1 MNFEELIS
9 RCISKM
15 SEEKLT
21 NRDVA
26 QRANISES
34 TVSRTL
40 ASRGANA
47 TAATIT
53 AICDALGVQPE
64 VERYEII
71 DRTATRD
78 EIYLAR
84 IDDFKAVIQSK
95 SRWNR
100 ALFIVC
106 LVLVAFLLTVLA
118 VDLLNPTVGWI
129 RA

>member
-1 MNFEELIS
+1 MDFEDLIS
-9 RCISKM
+9 RCIAKM
-15 SEEKLT
+15 GEEKLT
-21 NRDVA
+21 NRDIA

-53 AICDALGVQPE
+53 AICGALGVQPE

-71 DRTATRD
+71 ERTATRD

-84 IDDFKAVIQSK
+84 IDDLKAVIQSK
-95 SRWNR
+95 NRWNR

>member
-53 AICDALGVQPE
+53 AICDALGVRPE

-71 DRTATRD
+71 ERTATRD

-84 IDDFKAVIQSK
+84 IDDLKAVIQSK

>member
-1 MNFEELIS
+1 MDFEELIS
-9 RCISKM
+9 RCIAKM
-15 SEEKLT
+15 GEENLT

-26 QRANISES
+26 QLAKISES

-53 AICDALGVQPE
+53 AICGALGVRPE
-64 VERYEII
+64 AERYEIVE
-71 DRTATRD
+71 RTAARD

-84 IDDFKAVIQSK
+84 IDDLKAVIQSK

>member
-1 MNFEELIS
+1 MDFDELIS

-15 SEEKLT
+15 GEENLT

-26 QRANISES
+26 QLAKISES

-40 ASRGANA
+40 ASHGANA

-53 AICDALGVQPE
+53 AICGALGVRPE
-64 VERYEII
+64 AERYEII
-71 DRTATRD
+71 ERTATRD

-84 IDDFKAVIQSK
+84 IDDLK
-95 SRWNR
+95 STIAAKDKWIR

-106 LVLVAFLLTVLA
+106 VALVGFLLTVLA
-118 VDLLNPTVGWI
+118 VDLLNPAIGWI

>member
-53 AICDALGVQPE
+53 AICDALGVQPDT
-64 VERYEII
+64 ERYEVVE
-71 DRTATRD
+71 RSATKD
-78 EIYLAR
+78 EVFFAR
-84 IDDFKAVIQSK
+84 IDDLKSTIAVKDKWI
-95 SRWNR
+95 R

-106 LVLVAFLLTVLA
+106 VVLVGFLLTVLA
-118 VDLLNPTVGWI
+118 VDLLNPAIGWI

>member
-1 MNFEELIS
+1 MDFEDLIS
-9 RCISKM
+9 RCIAKM
-15 SEEKLT
+15 GEEKLT
-21 NRDVA
+21 NRDIA

-40 ASRGANA
+40 ASHGANA

-53 AICDALGVQPE
+53 AICGALGVRPD

-71 DRTATRD
+71 ERTATRD

-84 IDDFKAVIQSK
+84 IDDLKAVIQSK
-95 SRWNR
+95 NRWNR

-118 VDLLNPTVGWI
+118 VDLLNPAVGWI

>member
-1 MNFEELIS
+1 MDFDELIS
-9 RCISKM
+9 RCIAKM
-15 SEEKLT
+15 SEGNLT

-26 QRANISES
+26 QLAKISES

-64 VERYEII
+64 AERYEIVE
-71 DRTATRD
+71 RMATRD

-84 IDDFKAVIQSK
+84 IDDLKSTIAVKDKWI
-95 SRWNR
+95 R
-100 ALFIVC
+100 ALFITC
-106 LVLVAFLLTVLA
+106 AVLVGFLLTVLA
-118 VDLLNPTVGWI
+118 VDLLNPAVGWI

>member
-1 MNFEELIS
+1 MDFEDLIS

-15 SEEKLT
+15 GEENLT

-26 QRANISES
+26 QLAKISES

-40 ASRGANA
+40 ASHGSNA

-53 AICDALGVQPE
+53 AICSALGVRPD

-71 DRTATRD
+71 ERTATRD
-78 EIYLAR
+78 EVYLAR
-84 IDDFKAVIQSK
+84 IDDLKAVIQSK
-95 SRWNR
+95 NRWIR

-118 VDLLNPTVGWI
+118 VDLLNPSVGWI

>member
-1 MNFEELIS
+1 MDFEELIS

-26 QRANISES
+26 QRAKISES

-64 VERYEII
+64 AERYVIAE
-71 DRTATRD
+71 RSATKD
-78 EIYLAR
+78 EVFFAR
-84 IDDFKAVIQSK
+84 IDDLKSTIAVKDKWI
-95 SRWNR
+95 R
-100 ALFIVC
+100 ALFITC
-106 LVLVAFLLTVLA
+106 AVLVGFLLTVLA
-118 VDLLNPTVGWI
+118 VDLLNPAVGWI

>member
-84 IDDFKAVIQSK
+84 IDDLKAVIQSK